1 MKILKK
7 LLKARVI
14 VWLATTIVLIV
25 VMIVGNSITNQYSL
39 ILDNVL
45 GGKRPIVSDEE
56 SGIPFEQDFATKD
69 EAFENEKDV
78 NVINIKKENK

>member
-56 SGIPFEQDFATKD
+56 SGIPFEQQ
-69 EAFENEKDV
+69 
-78 NVINIKKENK
+78 KKFVKKAWFFLKMKVTPFH